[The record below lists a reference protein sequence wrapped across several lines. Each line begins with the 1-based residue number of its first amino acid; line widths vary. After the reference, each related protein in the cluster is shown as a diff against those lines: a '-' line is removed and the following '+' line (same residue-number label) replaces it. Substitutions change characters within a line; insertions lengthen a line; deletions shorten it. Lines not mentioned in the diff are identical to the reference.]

1 MDVLEL
7 EKKTVMLEE
16 KAMGEPMFDCDKLL
30 IFEKLKEATMAWD
43 LREFDEEYLPIFSM
57 FYYYPKKNCS
67 WELNPKERDDRYMI
81 WNFKNTLGTSYYR
94 HATALNKVLEFTKIA
109 LRYFFANDLP
119 HITFVCVNAS
129 SQSAHERRYKEFSER
144 ICLELGMENA
154 YTKIIVA
161 KDGTPKHLGKSEQ
174 AVLEIDEEF
183 FRGRNVLLFDDI
195 ITSGQSLVRYKRLL
209 TTYGANVI
217 GALTIGKTMYNRVGG
232 NPIETIM
239 SSICDIDLP
248 F

>member
-1 MDVLEL
+1 
-7 EKKTVMLEE
+7 MLEE
-16 KAMGEPMFDCDKLL
+16 KAMGEPMSDCDKLL
-30 IFEKLKEATMAWD
+30 IFEKLREATRAWD
-43 LREFDEEYLPIFSM
+43 LREEEYLPVFSM
-57 FYYYPKKNCS
+57 FYYYPTTCS
-67 WELNPKERDDRYMI
+67 WELNPEELDVRYMI
-81 WNFKNTLGTSYYR
+81 WNFKNTLGRTDYYR

-144 ICLELGMENA
+144 ICLELGMESA
-154 YTKIIVA
+154 YTKIRVV

-174 AVLEIDEEF
+174 AVLEVDEEF

-209 TTYGANVI
+209 ATYGANVI

-232 NPIETIM
+232 NPIYTIM